1 MWCEQGQ
8 VDGGSVSEWQQ
19 VGDRKQEL
27 TPEGA
32 DRVGASRDEPP
43 SPPGDHLAARLQQDL
58 L

>member
-43 SPPGDHLAARLQQDL
+43 SPPGDH
-58 L
+58 